1 MADQSNKYDL
11 TQSSLAR
18 QNILNNRVALDAIQE
33 EVGIQGVLF
42 EQSFRFVKKQIAEFF
57 NVTERTI
64 ENCLERHEK
73 ELSKNGYEVL
83 KGKRLID
90 FKLAASG
97 SDVTEIDFG
106 NKTPQLGVFDF
117 RAFLNIAMLLSDSDK
132 ARLLRSRILDI
143 VIAVINQ
150 RCGGSTKYINQRDE
164 DYVHNLLRGED
175 YRKEFTDALRDYVD
189 MGNFKYIVYT
199 NKIYVSIFKENA
211 AEYRKILQ
219 LEKDENVRDTM
230 YSEVLNII
238 SSYETGFAEKLR
250 IAYEQKGAKLT
261 SAETDTLFSDFEGQQ
276 LWQPLRETARTKM
289 ASRDH
294 CFRDVLH
301 ENLKE
306 YIGAVP
312 ASDFDRFLGEKS
324 MELAKRIE
332 EYQQGLLNITEQ
344 EN

>member
-1 MADQSNKYDL
+1 MIEQANKYDL

-18 QNILNNRVALDAIQE
+18 QNILNNKIALGAIQE
-33 EVGIQGVLF
+33 EIGIHGVLF
-42 EQSFRFVKKQIAEFF
+42 EQSYRFIKKQIADFF

-64 ENCLERHEK
+64 ELCLEKHEK
-73 ELSKNGYEVL
+73 ELVKNGYEVL
-83 KGKRLID
+83 KRKRLID
-90 FKLAASG
+90 FKLAACS
-97 SDVTEIDFG
+97 SNAPEMDFG
-106 NKTPQLGVFDF
+106 NKISQLGVFDF
-117 RAFLNIAMLLSDSDK
+117 RAFLNIAMLLSDSEK
-132 ARLLRSRILDI
+132 ARLLRNRILDI

-164 DYVHNLLRGED
+164 DYVHNMLRGED

-211 AEYRKILQ
+211 SEYRKILQ

-230 YSEVLNII
+230 YSEVLSII
-238 SSYETGFAEKLR
+238 SSYETGFSELLKKS
-250 IAYEQKGAKLT
+250 YEQKGRKLT
-261 SAETDTLFSDFEGQQ
+261 SVETDTLFGNFESLQ
-276 LWQPLRETARTKM
+276 LWQPLREAARTKM

-306 YIGAVP
+306 YVGAVP
-312 ASDFDRFLGEKS
+312 PSDFDRFLDKKS
-324 MELAKRIE
+324 MELTKRIE
-332 EYQQGLLNITEQ
+332 EYQQGLKELNEQ
-344 EN
+344 CK